1 MALSEDPSAVPQ
13 HVSANV
19 DRESSRERRDIRR
32 VIDIWQQNL
41 SEDGRPPLLAT
52 FDFSQMKA
60 DWGHRFLICSDETVE
75 NAVFAVYGSKFAQ
88 LLALPDKATGEIPA
102 IYQIPERYRPLF
114 TAGCNNATVQ
124 RAPARLSG
132 SFKSD
137 FQVEVYRTVFMP
149 IILQP
154 NWSKQLIFGS
164 FNSRTVLAVDR
175 TAP

>member
-1 MALSEDPSAVPQ
+1 LPSGGPRC
-13 HVSANV
+13 
-19 DRESSRERRDIRR
+19 REGATAGRDCR
-32 VIDIWQQNL
+32 QAAA
-41 SEDGRPPLLAT
+41 GC
-52 FDFSQMKA
+52 
-60 DWGHRFLICSDETVE
+60 CSDI
-75 NAVFAVYGSKFAQ
+75 ARSKRCRGDPRDRGLVISCGPASSPTPV
-88 LLALPDKATGEIPA
+88 ASKATGEIPA
-102 IYQIPERYRPLF
+102 IYQVPERYRPLF

-132 SFKSD
+132 SFKLN

-164 FNSRTVLAVDR
+164 FNSRTVVAVDR